1 MLNFLIIFAC
11 SLLSGNTGIL
21 HECRVTLSDAL
32 PIQFWSAS
40 CDTFNEKEVDGV
52 FSRCFCQPFNCDDEI
67 VFQFEDSANTT
78 YNLVVIDSNDD
89 VLYEVA
95 FSKVTVI
102 TNVKYRYYLA
112 LTPRNVDICDAQ
124 VQFRI
129 ERSSESI
136 LSYTDGDSTTGWE
149 NSDPDATPAWRVG
162 NFRLY
167 SSKFGIGITDLE
179 QGDLL
184 DVSIAAK
191 NFFLELNAVFF
202 PGTGGDDFTIGTEF
216 QIVNF
221 GSFDT
226 SPGETVNNFLQT
238 VEIED
243 DYTGS
248 PSRVLFYAKVG
259 GFGSTLK
266 ITDIKINGSYG
277 VQNPS
282 FEGSFSPWSSVD
294 ELMVGYSDWIWNES
308 NESATTVLGF
318 DDQSNW
324 LQGVLTQTVP
334 NGNPVEVVI
343 VIVAPLG
350 EQISVGVSL
359 WDGSTNDSIGGD
371 VFIATGDEQTITI
384 SDTAAVNGTHVRISV
399 AGTTPALF
407 IEIRQVSVLTGVDYI
422 PFEWT
427 DAYLGDDNKGYGW
440 NFTGTENHLEWPDR
454 RLTVNFF
461 SNAETNEAYKL
472 ITIPSGAFVEY
483 ALNHF
488 IDKDAVTTAQVNFT
502 VEFRNGDEVVQQL
515 TQVVTMGTGTS
526 EVTGSLSGDFVATG
540 AIDRVVL
547 IANNV
552 GSTEIVDF
560 GMDSISISSSVL
572 MAKSDCVD
580 IKEDHKETTLI
591 TYSNNRPFA
600 SLNSSVGTPD
610 HAFNLRIPAVFFKE
624 RFPEESEV
632 IELSNSRSIQQNAQV
647 KAQRFLNVGPMP
659 FYMHRKAKLALT
671 FQTVTIDRQDWVKE
685 EAYEVAETK
694 RTHPLS
700 KAQCWLT
707 EKDTIYRNVL

>member
-1 MLNFLIIFAC
+1 MLSFFTIFAC
-11 SLLSGNTGIL
+11 SLLCGNTGIHQKCKL
-21 HECRVTLSDAL
+21 ILPDAL
-32 PIQFWSAS
+32 PVQFWPAN

-52 FSRCFCQPFNCDDEI
+52 FSRCFCQPFNCSDEI
-67 VFQFEDSANTT
+67 VLQFTDTANTT
-78 YNLVVIDSNDD
+78 YNLVIIDSADT
-89 VLYEVA
+89 VLNTIT
-95 FSKVTVI
+95 FSKVQSGSVW
-102 TNVKYRYYLA
+102 RYYTNF
-112 LTPRNVDICDAQ
+112 TPSTLNPDLCDAQ

-129 ERSSESI
+129 ERASEEI
-136 LSYTDGDSTTGWE
+136 LSYTDGGSTTGWE
-149 NSDPDATPAWRVG
+149 NSDPDAVRAWRVG

-167 SSKFGIGITDLE
+167 SSKFGVGIGELE
-179 QGDLL
+179 EGDLI
-184 DVSIAAK
+184 DVSISAK

-202 PGTGGDDFTIGTEF
+202 TGPDDFEITPDF

-238 VEIED
+238 VEIEAD
-243 DYTGS
+243 HIPG
-248 PSRVLFYAKVG
+248 RVLFYAKVG

-294 ELMVGYSDWIWNES
+294 EWMVGYSDWIWNES

-324 LQGVLTQTVP
+324 LQGVLTNTVP
-334 NGNPVEVVI
+334 ISDPVEVTI
-343 VIVAPLG
+343 IIVAPLG

-384 SDTAAVNGTHVRISV
+384 SDTSAINGTHVRISV
-399 AGTTPALF
+399 AGTTPSLF
-407 IEIRQVSVLTGVDYI
+407 IEIRQVSVTNGVDYMGI
-422 PFEWT
+422 GDWMT
-427 DAYLGDDNKGYGW
+427 NYLGDDNKGYGW

-454 RLTVNFF
+454 RLTINFF
-461 SNAETNEAYKL
+461 SNGESNEAYKL
-472 ITIPSGAFVEY
+472 LTVPSGAFVEY
-483 ALNHF
+483 DFNHF
-488 IDKDAVTTAQVNFT
+488 LDRAAVTAAQVDFT
-502 VEFRNGDEVVQQL
+502 VEFRNGETVIER
-515 TQVVTMGTGTS
+515 VTDSSTIPAFGSG
-526 EVTGSLSGDFVATG
+526 VTGILSGDFVASG

-552 GSTEIVDF
+552 GNTEIVDF
-560 GMDSISISSSVL
+560 GMDSISIESSQL
-572 MAKSDCVD
+572 MAKSDC
-580 IKEDHKETTLI
+580 IQFKEDHDETVLI
-591 TYSNNRPFA
+591 TYSNNRPFD
-600 SLNSSVGTPD
+600 SLSSSVGTPD

-632 IELSNSRSIQQNAQV
+632 MELSNNRSIQLNAQV

-659 FYMHRKAKLALT
+659 FYMHRKAKLALS
-671 FQTVTIDRQDWVKE
+671 FGTVTIDGQYWVKE

>member
-11 SLLSGNTGIL
+11 SLLCGNTGIL

-67 VFQFEDSANTT
+67 VLQFEDGSNTT
-78 YNLVVIDSNDD
+78 YNLVAIDSSGA
-89 VLYEVA
+89 VLYEIA

-102 TNVKYRYYLA
+102 TNVKYRYYLPF
-112 LTPRNVDICDAQ
+112 TPRNVGLCDVQ

-129 ERSSESI
+129 ERAPENI
-136 LSYTDGDSTTGWE
+136 LSYTEGGSTTGWF
-149 NSDPDATPAWRVG
+149 NSDPDAERTWRVST
-162 NFRLY
+162 FYLR
-167 SSKFGIGITDLE
+167 SSKFSVSIGELQE
-179 QGDLL
+179 GDLI
-184 DVSIAAK
+184 DVSISAK

-202 PGTGGDDFTIGTEF
+202 TGPEDFIITPDF
-216 QIVNF
+216 QLVDF

-238 VEIED
+238 VEIEA
-243 DYTGS
+243 GHI
-248 PSRVLFYAKVG
+248 PGRVLFYAKVG

-266 ITDIKINGSYG
+266 ITDITINGSYG
-277 VQNPS
+277 AQNPS

-407 IEIRQVSVLTGVDYI
+407 IEIRQVSVLTGDSFIAGV
-422 PFEWT
+422 WT
-427 DAYLGDDNKGYGW
+427 DLYNGDDNKGYGW
-440 NFTGTENHLEWPDR
+440 NFTGTETHLEWPDS

-461 SNAETNEAYKL
+461 SIGETNEAYKL
-472 ITIPSGAFVEY
+472 VTVPSGAFVEY
-483 ALNHF
+483 AFNHF

-515 TQVVTMGTGTS
+515 TQVVTMGTGTT
-526 EVTGSLSGDFVATG
+526 EITGVLSGDFVATG

-552 GSTEIVDF
+552 GNTEIVDF

-610 HAFNLRIPAVFFKE
+610 HAFNLRIPSVFFKE
-624 RFPEESEV
+624 RFPEESE
-632 IELSNSRSIQQNAQV
+632 ILQLSNSRSIQINAQV
-647 KAQRFLNVGPMP
+647 KAQKLLNVGPMP

-671 FQTVTIDRQDWVKE
+671 FQYVTIDGQDWVKE

-707 EKDTIYRNVL
+707 EKDTIYRNIL